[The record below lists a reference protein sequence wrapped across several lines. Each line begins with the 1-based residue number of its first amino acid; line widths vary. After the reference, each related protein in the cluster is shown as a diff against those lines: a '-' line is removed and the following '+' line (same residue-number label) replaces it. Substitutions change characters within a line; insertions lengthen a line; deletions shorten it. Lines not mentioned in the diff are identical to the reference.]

1 MKIADAIKILSTLD
15 PESVLK
21 IRRTD
26 DEVGSICQDPES
38 GITWIFE
45 K

>member
-1 MKIADAIKILSTLD
+1 MKISEAIKILSTLD
-15 PESVLK
+15 PDSVLK

-26 DEVGSICQDPES
+26 DEVGNILSDPES

>member
-1 MKIADAIKILSTLD
+1 MNVREMIEILITLD
-15 PESVLK
+15 PDSELK

-26 DEVGSICQDPES
+26 DEVGSIGQDPES